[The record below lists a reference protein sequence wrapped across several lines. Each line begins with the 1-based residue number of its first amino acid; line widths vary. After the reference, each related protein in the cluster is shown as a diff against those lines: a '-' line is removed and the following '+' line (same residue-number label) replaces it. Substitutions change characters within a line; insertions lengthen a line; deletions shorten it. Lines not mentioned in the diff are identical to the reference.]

1 MPTNELLPI
10 PDWFSWENQGADIA
24 VASLANDGNLDLF
37 VFMIDNPVGQ
47 NRGIYRI
54 GKMLNANGVVTGG
67 WLPWL
72 DVPDWFSA
80 ENQGAGIAV
89 ADLDLDGQQDMVI
102 FMIDSTP
109 AQNRGLFRIG
119 RKLDALGNVTG
130 GWTPWIDVPDWFS
143 WENQDAAITLGPPD
157 AQGRCDLFVFMI
169 DNGLVV
175 NRGVYRI
182 GRKLDAFGNVTGG

>member
-1 MPTNELLPI
+1 MPANEFLPI

-37 VFMIDNPVGQ
+37 VFMIDNPGGQ

-54 GKMLNANGVVTGG
+54 GKTLNANGVVTGG

-80 ENQGAGIAV
+80 KNQGAGIAV

-109 AQNRGLFRIG
+109 AHQWRVGYILRSRLCFERSV
-119 RKLDALGNVTG
+119 R
-130 GWTPWIDVPDWFS
+130 PF
-143 WENQDAAITLGPPD
+143 
-157 AQGRCDLFVFMI
+157 
-169 DNGLVV
+169 
-175 NRGVYRI
+175 
-182 GRKLDAFGNVTGG
+182 